1 MDAFSE
7 VLKAL
12 RLESGIFFDA
22 EFTAPWCVD
31 SAPGERDRHHIL
43 PRAEH
48 VALYHLLVEGRCQAR
63 LPDAAEASDLV
74 AGDLLMF
81 PHGDTHLLGSDV
93 SRTPL
98 LASSLVEPS
107 AEGGLARIVH
117 GGGGERTRFV
127 CGYLACD
134 SRLCRPMIEALPRM
148 LRVPLGERASASW
161 MMKTLEHA
169 AAESRAPRAGTGAVL
184 AKLSELVLVEAIRGY
199 MEALPAQERGWLAGL
214 RDPHVSRALALMHA
228 EPARQWTV
236 EDLGREAGLSRSALA
251 ERFVLLIGEPPMQY
265 LKRWRLALGARALKE
280 GNPSVLQVAQQV
292 GYESEAA
299 FNRAFKREFGTP
311 PAAWRRR
318 SR

>member
-1 MDAFSE
+1 LTATPDRTDAFSE

-31 SAPGERDRHHIL
+31 SAPGESDRHHIL

-48 VALYHLLVEGRCQAR
+48 VALYHLLVEGRCRAR
-63 LPDAAEASDLV
+63 LPDAAETSDLV

-81 PHGDTHLLGSDV
+81 PHGDAHLLGSDV

-98 LASSLVEPS
+98 PAASLVEAS

-169 AAESRAPRAGTGAVL
+169 AAESRAPAPAPC
-184 AKLSELVLVEAIRGY
+184 SRGC
-199 MEALPAQERGWLAGL
+199 PSSSS
-214 RDPHVSRALALMHA
+214 SRRSAATWRRF
-228 EPARQWTV
+228 P
-236 EDLGREAGLSRSALA
+236 SRSAA
-251 ERFVLLIGEPPMQY
+251 GSP
-265 LKRWRLALGARALKE
+265 AC
-280 GNPSVLQVAQQV
+280 
-292 GYESEAA
+292 
-299 FNRAFKREFGTP
+299 GT
-311 PAAWRRR
+311 RT
-318 SR
+318 